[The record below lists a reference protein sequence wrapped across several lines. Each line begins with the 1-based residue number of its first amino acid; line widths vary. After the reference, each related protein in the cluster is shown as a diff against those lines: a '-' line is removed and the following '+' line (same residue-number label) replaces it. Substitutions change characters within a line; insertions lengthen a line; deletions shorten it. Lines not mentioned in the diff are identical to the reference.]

1 MAAAVLPAFAVA
13 VAFLVLRRW
22 LQGSSAEQAEARELR
37 RRVAALRAR
46 LGMQR
51 GDGFVFGCA
60 LAAAAAAAAAPKALP
75 RNPSIRWT
83 RVGLYPE
90 DIMTCSKLGWV

>member
-1 MAAAVLPAFAVA
+1 MESCTVACLTGLFLSWCQLGVFVAVIVLPALAAASAVVA
-13 VAFLVLRRW
+13 VRLW
-22 LQGSSAEQAEARELR
+22 LQRISAEQAAARELR

-60 LAAAAAAAAAPKALP
+60 LAAAAARPITRA
-75 RNPSIRWT
+75 SI
-83 RVGLYPE
+83 
-90 DIMTCSKLGWV
+90 